1 MPYWNTP
8 NRNCGRIQ
16 QRGYKTTLNGEYSCS
31 VCISLYN
38 LIISALI
45 IILERVEDILH
56 NYRQS
61 DDTVP
66 DKMRFFSAEDLEK
79 LEKITDCLD
88 GKFGEFGMSLHEFTN
103 KLSLQRSLKMRMWKW
118 RISITLIAV

>member
-1 MPYWNTP
+1 M
-8 NRNCGRIQ
+8 R
-16 QRGYKTTLNGEYSCS
+16 
-31 VCISLYN
+31 ISLYN

-56 NYRQS
+56 NYRQP

-66 DKMRFFSAEDLEK
+66 DKMLYFSAEDLEK

-103 KLSLQRSLKMRMWKW
+103 KLSL
-118 RISITLIAV
+118 